1 VEGLN
6 VGGYLLGYLAV
17 LVFAGTS
24 LVALG
29 LLIVGLTKPARIV
42 FAAGLLTADGIAAV
56 ENHRPLMHLHQRAH
70 LD

>member
-29 LLIVGLTKPARIV
+29 LRFSV
-42 FAAGLLTADGIAAV
+42 
-56 ENHRPLMHLHQRAH
+56 
-70 LD
+70 